1 MPQNPKVQTKRKQAL
16 KTYYKVYKSVKKFAE
31 KNDLQWSVKEVREF
45 TKNNVYPDFKGEKS
59 YQVRVRD
66 IKAVIQTQLQ
76 AQNPPPTPIIEGVQ
90 SSQIY
95 YNPLLISPSR
105 TTGILW
111 FDIDD
116 YLSVDLFS
124 EVSPLDLRVEVNA
137 GEYGSTGIFDLLNYQ
152 YEFTGLNEI
161 IESIRES
168 LEDDSEPE
176 WVGQPVVREGFTDDG
191 QTDSYFLR
199 FTLYIGGNEVPPTFT
214 AEIST
219 TEIPLPQ
226 ETLEQR
232 RARRKEITLAK
243 KERAKV
249 RRQAM
254 KEKEARKRPRPTKK
268 EKPTLEPKTS
278 QETRTKNVQEALERE
293 KEMLAESER
302 LFREGILTKEEF
314 TAERKEIMAT
324 TKLAISKFKDGGV
337 V

>member
-1 MPQNPKVQTKRKQAL
+1 MPRNPKVQTKRKQAL
-16 KTYYKVYKSVKKFAE
+16 KTYNKVYKAVKKFAQ
-31 KNDLQWSVKEVREF
+31 KNDLQWSIKEIRDF
-45 TKNNVYPDFKGEKS
+45 TKKKVYPDFKGEKS

-66 IKAVIQTQLQ
+66 IKSVIQTQLQ
-76 AQNPPPTPIIEGVQ
+76 EPTPSSVQGVQ

-111 FDIDD
+111 FDLDD
-116 YLSVDLFS
+116 YLSVDLRS
-124 EVSPLDLRVEVNA
+124 EVEPMDLRVEVNA

-152 YEFTGLNEI
+152 YEFTGVNEI

-176 WVGQPVVREGFTDDG
+176 WVGQPVIRQGFTDDG

-199 FTLYIGGNEVPPTFT
+199 FTLYIGGKEIPPTFT
-214 AEIST
+214 AEVST

-226 ETLEQR
+226 ETLEER
-232 RARRKEITLAK
+232 RARRKEITLRK
-243 KERAKV
+243 KELAKV

-278 QETRTKNVQEALERE
+278 QETRSKNVQEALERE
-293 KEMLAESER
+293 KEMLADAER
-302 LFREGILTKEEF
+302 LFREGILTKKEF
-314 TAERKEIMAT
+314 IAERKEIMAT